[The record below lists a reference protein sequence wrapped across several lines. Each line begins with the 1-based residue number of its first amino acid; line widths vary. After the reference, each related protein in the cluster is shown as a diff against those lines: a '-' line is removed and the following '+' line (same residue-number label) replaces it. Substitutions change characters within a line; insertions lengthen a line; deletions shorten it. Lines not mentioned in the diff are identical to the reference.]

1 MAAGDVP
8 HLVKHNTLAIWRD
21 GKISGGKREKFVSAW
36 NIARARLVEYG
47 FLVRGSESGKS
58 EDIRLTSKGVA
69 REAFHAREPGGKT
82 KSMLFDQMFRWIE
95 VGEEDKEPGANP
107 QTNSTPNAE
116 KGDVEKAKTDAKVVS
131 PLLDKKKNPTPEPP
145 KSKLGGKFKPVT
157 PFGTK
162 KKPKK

>member
-1 MAAGDVP
+1 MAAADVP

-21 GKISGGKREKFVSAW
+21 GKIGGGKRERFVSAW

-47 FLVRGSESGKS
+47 FLVSGSEKGKS
-58 EDIRLTSKGVA
+58 EDIRLTSKGAA

-95 VGEEDKEPGANP
+95 LGEEEKDDNTRDTTNAITADKTALE
-107 QTNSTPNAE
+107 QAE
-116 KGDVEKAKTDAKVVS
+116 TDAKNVS
-131 PLLDKKKNPTPEPP
+131 PLLNKAKNPTPATP